1 MNEQKAIERLEKT
14 KELWEMRLVRNAKDS
29 EVIKEVEILE
39 TAIAALELQDKQQW
53 IPVSERLPD
62 RIEYEAG
69 TAGGQYFR
77 RLEIATKTDT
87 IEYHIGYYDGDVW
100 FDKRQRSFKG
110 DVVAWKIHQPYKQE
124 QLHEV
129 DWKDHMMERFGRV
142 N

>member
-1 MNEQKAIERLEKT
+1 MDIKKLLDGISRIKIGLIMATIDGERINTYLEAAQNE
-14 KELWEMRLVRNAKDS
+14 
-29 EVIKEVEILE
+29 IKSY
-39 TAIAALELQDKQQW
+39 QW

-62 RIEYEAG
+62 RIEYEAA
-69 TAGGQYFR
+69 TADGPYFQ
-77 RLEIATKTDT
+77 RLEIAAKTDT

-100 FDKRQRSFKG
+100 FDKRYQSFKG

>member
-1 MNEQKAIERLEKT
+1 MRKETESNINEVYHNVKPHLDNERTTE
-14 KELWEMRLVRNAKDS
+14 S
-29 EVIKEVEILE
+29 Y
-39 TAIAALELQDKQQW
+39 QW
-53 IPVSERLPD
+53 IPVSERVPD
-62 RIEYEAG
+62 RNEYEAS
-69 TAGGQYFR
+69 TADGQYFR

-100 FDKRQRSFKG
+100 FDKRYQSFKG